1 MSILHY
7 TCYEPDT
14 TFQPHH
20 TYFVKHLSMTS
31 PFDMDAI
38 SLALQV
44 TVRISSS
51 LFGHGVAMLAKP
63 GSGFDASIEGPRVGL
78 FKFFLAWY

>member
-1 MSILHY
+1 
-7 TCYEPDT
+7 
-14 TFQPHH
+14 
-20 TYFVKHLSMTS
+20 
-31 PFDMDAI
+31 MDAI

-51 LFGHGVAMLAKP
+51 LFGHGVAILAKP

-78 FKFFLAWY
+78 FKFFLAWYQNTTTNPRHKILGEQCHSQMEID